1 MQFLEGRETTT
12 EIGGARERK
21 NEARQGRRGK
31 HKEEERQPAAAAVEK
46 PPEATTG

>member
-1 MQFLEGRETTT
+1 EGDHNGEY
-12 EIGGARERK
+12 IGGARERK

-31 HKEEERQPAAAAVEK
+31 QREEERQPAAAAVEK